1 MEVGQRSSVVIA
13 RGWGSK
19 WWNEIVMRGEIK
31 AMRGKM
37 SRGTLEES
45 ERVCGSGTIYMTIP
59 PPFKPVQLPSG
70 SGFIVASA
78 EPFCPFDAFAAAAE
92 VSFDAL
98 SAPDDAVISSCI
110 FLHSAPPS
118 DRKCRFNASM
128 RAKFFLHPSHG

>member
-1 MEVGQRSSVVIA
+1 MVKRDCHE
-13 RGWGSK
+13 RGDQS
-19 WWNEIVMRGEIK
+19 NE
-31 AMRGKM
+31 GKM
-37 SRGTLEES
+37 SGGGTLEKS
-45 ERVCGSGTIYMTIP
+45 ERVGVRVGSGTIYMTIP

-118 DRKCRFNASM
+118 DRTKQGEQC
-128 RAKFFLHPSHG
+128 

>member
-1 MEVGQRSSVVIA
+1 MS
-13 RGWGSK
+13 
-19 WWNEIVMRGEIK
+19 GEIK
-31 AMRGKM
+31 AKRGKDVEG
-37 SRGTLEES
+37 GTLEDR
-45 ERVCGSGTIYMTIP
+45 ERVRVGSGTIYMTIP

-118 DRKCRFNASM
+118 DRTKQGEQCQFTNV
-128 RAKFFLHPSHG
+128 

>member
-1 MEVGQRSSVVIA
+1 MS
-13 RGWGSK
+13 
-19 WWNEIVMRGEIK
+19 GEIK

-37 SRGTLEES
+37 SGGDVGRDRES
-45 ERVCGSGTIYMTIP
+45 GSGTIYMTIP

-118 DRKCRFNASM
+118 DRTKQGEQGEQCQFTNV
-128 RAKFFLHPSHG
+128 

>member
-1 MEVGQRSSVVIA
+1 MS
-13 RGWGSK
+13 
-19 WWNEIVMRGEIK
+19 GEIK

-37 SRGTLEES
+37 SRGRWERARES
-45 ERVCGSGTIYMTIP
+45 ESGSGTIYMTIP

-118 DRKCRFNASM
+118 DRTKQGEQC
-128 RAKFFLHPSHG
+128 